1 MDALFNEEYKEAEKK
16 KQKKQSKGKNKQKK
30 TTLTKEELQEFDRMW
45 DEMDETCT
53 CEEEETEEPDGF
65 NLDED
70 FLNECECDKAE
81 EYNQYEGETHCC
93 ECDNIDCE
101 MHPMHLMNDEYAL
114 VNKGELTMHI
124 GGYLADE
131 ILSEIYK
138 SLIKLIE
145 AKELNE
151 VPFDEFN
158 SINKIDEL
166 RKILDDTNYKLV
178 HVVDLINASRHNIDE
193 RI

>member
-16 KQKKQSKGKNKQKK
+16 KQNKSKSKGKNKKK
-30 TTLTKEELQEFDRMW
+30 KNTLTKEELQEFDRMW

-53 CEEEETEEPDGF
+53 CEAEETDGF

-70 FLNECECDKAE
+70 FLKECECDKAE

-93 ECDNIDCE
+93 ECDNLDCE
-101 MHPMHLMNDEYAL
+101 MHPMHLVRDTYAL
-114 VNKGELTMHI
+114 VNKDELPMHI

-131 ILSEIYK
+131 ILSALYK
-138 SLIKLIE
+138 SLAELIE

-151 VPFDEFN
+151 VPFDSFN
-158 SINKIDEL
+158 SIKKNDEI
-166 RKILDDTNYKLV
+166 RKILEDTGYKLV

-193 RI
+193 NI